1 VDEVVIGSGQSGD
14 WQCSKWCLTIV
25 KVVVDGGDRF
35 FFFMVVRVI
44 FKGG

>member
-1 VDEVVIGSGQSGD
+1 VVIGSGQSGD

-35 FFFMVVRVI
+35 FFY
-44 FKGG
+44 GGKSDIQRWMKW